1 MNRHDEEFMIQKI
14 RMQYTEKGPAAL
26 DKLKELDAKAK
37 RPATVFAYVFGS
49 LGAIVL
55 GSGMSLIMTDIA
67 DVLNFI
73 DRPMPVGIAIG
84 IVGLIITTVNYP
96 IYRAI
101 LNSRKRKYSDRI
113 LKLSEELMN
122 NKEL

>member
-1 MNRHDEEFMIQKI
+1 MNRHDEEFTIQKI

-26 DKLKELDAKAK
+26 DKLKALDAKAK

-55 GSGMSLIMTDIA
+55 GSGMSLVMTDIA
-67 DVLNFI
+67 DKLNFI
-73 DRPMPVGIAIG
+73 DKPMPVGIAIG
-84 IVGLIITTVNYP
+84 VIGLIITSINYP

-101 LNSRKRKYSDRI
+101 LNSRKRKYSERI
-113 LKLSEELMN
+113 LKLSEELMS